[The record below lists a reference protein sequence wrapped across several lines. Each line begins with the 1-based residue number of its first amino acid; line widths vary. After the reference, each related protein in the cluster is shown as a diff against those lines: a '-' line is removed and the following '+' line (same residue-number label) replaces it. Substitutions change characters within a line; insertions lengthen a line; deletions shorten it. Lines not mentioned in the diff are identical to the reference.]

1 MSTAIRLAAGAIAAL
16 GALFTFTT
24 GSAVAGDSLR
34 DVSSEVCQNCHKEIY
49 KQWAGSMH
57 ANSTA
62 LKDPIHATF
71 YKKVVGDPLQEGVK
85 MKNGKFPVCLQC
97 HAPNAALEKA
107 TKLDAKVSYK
117 EGVNCVACHTLKS
130 FNGINAPGGKLKL
143 GMKSYEISENLQGP
157 AGFTR
162 GLQQLTAGNDMFG
175 GAAAGADESSKPNPH
190 LGEPVTLEGKQIPS
204 MPMEANAGLMK
215 SNAACMGCHD
225 KRNNSHGV
233 PLCATGNEYMVSK
246 SDVTCQ
252 YCHMPM
258 VNNQADHSM
267 GGGHDG
273 GMLKRSIVFTM
284 DTKTENGKLMVS
296 AKLKNQQ
303 PHALP
308 TGAPFRNIVLKLTAY
323 NDQGE
328 VVWENA
334 PEHPAKDDPQAYFA
348 YLLAD
353 DAGKDA
359 MPPTATQLGAD
370 TRLRPHEERVLGY
383 EIPAEGVA
391 LVRGEVHYNLLW
403 KVLADQFKHLPEDL
417 RSSRVIAVAEAQI

>member
-1 MSTAIRLAAGAIAAL
+1 M
-16 GALFTFTT
+16 FTFTT
-24 GSAVAGDSLR
+24 GSAIAGEPLR
-34 DVSSEVCQNCHKEIY
+34 DVSSEVCKTCHQEIF
-49 KQWAGSMH
+49 KQWQGSMH

-85 MKNGKFPVCLQC
+85 MKNGKFPICLQC

-130 FNGINAPGGKLKL
+130 FKGTSAPGGKLRL
-143 GMKSYEISENLQGP
+143 GMKAYETSNMLQGP
-157 AGFTR
+157 AGFSR
-162 GLQQLTAGNDMFG
+162 GLQKLKAGNDMFG
-175 GAAAGADESSKPNPH
+175 GAGSEVVGKPNPH
-190 LGEPVTLEGKQIPS
+190 LGKPVSLEGMEIPS
-204 MPMEANAGLMK
+204 LPMEANAQLMK

-225 KRNNSHGV
+225 QRNNSHGV
-233 PLCATGNEYMVSK
+233 PLCATGNEYQVSK

-258 VNNQADHSM
+258 VNNIADHTM
-267 GGGHDG
+267 GGGHDD
-273 GMLKRSIVFTM
+273 GMLKRSLVFSM
-284 DTKTENGKLMVS
+284 DTKSENGKVMVT
-296 AKLKNQQ
+296 ARLKNQQ

-308 TGAPFRNIVLKLTAY
+308 TGAPFRNLVFKLTAY
-323 NDQGE
+323 DSNGE

-334 PEHPAKDDPQAYFA
+334 SGHPAKDDPQAYFA

-370 TRLRPHEERVLGY
+370 TRLRPHEERELTY

-403 KVLADQFKHLPEDL
+403 KVLADKFQHLPEDL
-417 RSSRVIAVAEAQI
+417 RSSRMVAVAEAQL

>member
-1 MSTAIRLAAGAIAAL
+1 MSITKHLAVWAAAAL
-16 GALFTFTT
+16 GSLFTV
-24 GSAVAGDSLR
+24 SISPAIAGEDSLQN
-34 DVSSEVCQNCHKEIY
+34 VSSELCQSCHKEIY
-49 KQWAGSMH
+49 NQWKGSMH

-71 YKKVVGDPLQEGVK
+71 YKKVVGDPMKEGVK

-97 HAPNAALEKA
+97 HAPNAALEKS
-107 TKLDAKVSYK
+107 TKLDAKASYT
-117 EGVNCVACHTLKS
+117 EGVNCVSCHTLKS
-130 FNGINAPGGKLKL
+130 FKGISAPGGKLRL
-143 GMKSYEISENLQGP
+143 GMKAYERADSLQGP
-157 AGFTR
+157 SGFNR
-162 GLQQLTAGNDMFG
+162 GLQKLTAGNDMFG
-175 GAAAGADESSKPNPH
+175 GAGGDESSKPNPH
-190 LGEPVTLEGKQIPS
+190 LGEAVTLEGKEIPS

-258 VNNQADHSM
+258 VSNMADHSM

-284 DTKTENGKLMVS
+284 DTKAENGKVMVS
-296 AKLKNQQ
+296 ARLKNQQ

-308 TGAPFRNIVLKLTAY
+308 TGAPFRNIVFKLTAY
-323 NDQGE
+323 NASGD
-328 VVWENA
+328 VVWESS

-353 DAGKDA
+353 DAGKNA

-370 TRLRPHEERVLGY
+370 TRLRPHEERELGY
-383 EIPAEGVA
+383 EIPAEGVV

-403 KVLADQFKHLPEDL
+403 KVLADKFKHLPEDL

>member
-1 MSTAIRLAAGAIAAL
+1 MSTFRQLVVSAVAAFGS
-16 GALFTFTT
+16 LFAFST
-24 GSAVAGDSLR
+24 GSAVAGDSVR
-34 DVSSEVCQNCHKEIY
+34 DVSSELCKSCHKEIY
-49 KQWAGSMH
+49 QQWKGSMH

-71 YKKVVGDPLQEGVK
+71 YKKVVGDPLKEGVK
-85 MKNGKFPVCLQC
+85 MKNGKYPVCLQC
-97 HAPNAALEKA
+97 HAPNAALAKS
-107 TKLDAKVSYK
+107 TKLDEKPSYS

-130 FNGINAPGGKLKL
+130 FKGISAPGGKLRL
-143 GMKSYEISENLQGP
+143 GMKAYETTDSLQGP
-157 AGFTR
+157 AGFAR

-175 GAAAGADESSKPNPH
+175 GAGDDDSAKPNPH
-190 LGEPVTLEGKQIPS
+190 LGEAVTLDGKEIPS

-258 VNNQADHSM
+258 VDNEADHTM
-267 GGGHDG
+267 GGGHDD

-284 DTKTENGKLMVS
+284 DAKKENGKVMVS

-308 TGAPFRNIVLKLTAY
+308 TGAPFRNLVFKLTAY
-323 NDQGE
+323 DSNGE

-353 DAGKDA
+353 DAGKNA
-359 MPPTATQLGAD
+359 LPPVATQLGAD
-370 TRLRPHEERVLGY
+370 TRLRPHEERELGY
-383 EIPAEGVA
+383 EIPAEGVV

-403 KVLADQFKHLPEDL
+403 KVLADKFQHLPEDL
-417 RSSRVIAVAEAQI
+417 RSSRMIAVAEAQL

>member
-1 MSTAIRLAAGAIAAL
+1 MSRFIRSAIGAVAALSCLVVIAAPV
-16 GALFTFTT
+16 
-24 GSAVAGDSLR
+24 AVADSIR
-34 DVSSEVCQNCHKEIY
+34 EVSSEVCQNCHKEIY
-49 KQWAGSMH
+49 QQWKGSMH

-62 LKDPIHATF
+62 LSDPIHGTF
-71 YKKVVGDPLQEGVK
+71 YKQVAGDPLQEGLK
-85 MKNGKFPVCLQC
+85 TKSGAYPVCLQC
-97 HAPNAALEKA
+97 HVPNAALDKA
-107 TKLDAKVSYK
+107 TKIDAKVSYK
-117 EGVNCVACHTLKS
+117 EGVNCVACHTIKA
-130 FNGINAPGGKLKL
+130 FNGINAPGGKLRL
-143 GMKSYEISENLQGP
+143 GMASYELSDSLQGP
-157 AGFTR
+157 AGFSR

-175 GAAAGADESSKPNPH
+175 GAGADDSSKPNPH
-190 LGEPVTLEGKQIPS
+190 IGESVTLDGKEIPS
-204 MPMEANAGLMK
+204 LPLEGNAGVMK

-225 KRNNSHGV
+225 KRNNAHGV

-258 VNNQADHSM
+258 VGNSADHSM

-273 GMLKRSIVFTM
+273 GMLKRSIVFTL
-284 DTKTENGKLMVS
+284 DAKTDNGKVLVN
-296 AKLKNQQ
+296 ATLKNQQ

-308 TGAPFRNIVLKLTAY
+308 TGAPFRNIVFRLTAY
-323 NDQGE
+323 DAAGNVLWQ
-328 VVWENA
+328 NA

-348 YLLAD
+348 YLLSD

-370 TRLRPHEERVLGY
+370 TRLRPHEQRVLGY
-383 EIPAEGVA
+383 EIPAEGVV

-417 RSSRVIAVAEAQI
+417 RSSRMIAVAETRI

>member
-1 MSTAIRLAAGAIAAL
+1 MWKVQGFCLRTFVSVFLLLGWSVSTALAA
-16 GALFTFTT
+16 
-24 GSAVAGDSLR
+24 DSIR
-34 DVSSEVCQNCHKEIY
+34 EVSSEVCQTCHKEIY
-49 KQWAGSMH
+49 QQWKGSMH

-62 LKDPIHATF
+62 LNDPIHATF
-71 YKKVVGDPLQEGVK
+71 YKKVVGDPTKADVK

-97 HAPNAALEKA
+97 HAPNAAIDNQ
-107 TKLDAKVSYK
+107 TKLDAKVTYN

-130 FNGINAPGGKLKL
+130 YKGIAAPGGKLRL
-143 GMKSYEISENLQGP
+143 GMKAYELSDSLQGP
-157 AGFTR
+157 AGFAT
-162 GLQQLTAGNDMFG
+162 GLQKLKASNDMFG
-175 GAAAGADESSKPNPH
+175 GAASDDVGKPNPH
-190 LGEPVTLEGKQIPS
+190 LGEAIELDGKMIPS
-204 MPMEANAGLMK
+204 MPMESNAGLMK

-258 VNNQADHSM
+258 AGGMADHSM
-267 GGGHDG
+267 GGGHDD

-284 DTKTENGKLMVS
+284 DTKKENGKVMVS

-308 TGAPFRNIVLKLTAY
+308 TGAPFRNIEFKLTAY
-323 NDQGE
+323 DSNGE
-328 VVWENA
+328 VLWENA
-334 PEHPAKDDPQAYFA
+334 PGHVSKDDPQAYFA

-353 DAGKDA
+353 DAGKNA

-370 TRLRPHEERVLGY
+370 TRLRPHEERTLGY
-383 EIPAEGVA
+383 EIPADGVA

-403 KVLADQFKHLPEDL
+403 KVLSDKFQHLPQDL
-417 RSSRVIAVAEAQI
+417 RDSRVIAVAEASL

>member
-1 MSTAIRLAAGAIAAL
+1 MSCLTGTAVRSVVSLVFALLVGTAAIAE
-16 GALFTFTT
+16 
-24 GSAVAGDSLR
+24 DSIHN
-34 DVSSEVCQNCHKEIY
+34 VSSEVCQNCHKEIY
-49 KQWAGSMH
+49 QQWKGSMH

-62 LKDPIHATF
+62 LNDPIHGTF
-71 YKKVVGDPLQEGVK
+71 YKNVVGDPLQEGVT
-85 MKNGKFPVCLQC
+85 MKDGKFPVCLQC

-107 TKLDAKVSYK
+107 TKIDAKVSYQ
-117 EGVNCVACHTLKS
+117 EGVNCVSCHTLKT
-130 FNGINAPGGKLKL
+130 FNGINAPNGKLRL
-143 GMKSYEISENLQGP
+143 GMLSYEQSDSLQGP
-157 AGFTR
+157 SGFNR
-162 GLQQLTAGNDMFG
+162 GLQELTAGNDMFG
-175 GAAAGADESSKPNPH
+175 GAAADDSAKPNPH
-190 LGEPVTLEGKQIPS
+190 LGEGVTLEGKAIPS
-204 MPMEANAGLMK
+204 LPLQANAGLMK

-225 KRNNSHGV
+225 KRNNAHGV

-258 VNNQADHSM
+258 VGNSADHSM

-273 GMLKRSIVFTM
+273 GMLKRSVVFTM
-284 DTKTENGKLMVS
+284 TADKQGDKVVVN

-308 TGAPFRNIVLKLTAY
+308 TGAPFRNIVLRLTAY
-323 NDQGE
+323 NDKGE
-328 VVWENA
+328 VVWQSA

-359 MPPTATQLGAD
+359 MPPTATQLGPD
-370 TRLRPHEERVLGY
+370 TRLRPHEERVLSY
-383 EIPAEGVA
+383 EIPAQGVA

-403 KVLADQFKHLPEDL
+403 KVLADKFKHLPEDV
-417 RSSRVIAVAEAQI
+417 RSPRTIAVAEARL

>member
-1 MSTAIRLAAGAIAAL
+1 MLKFKEPGLRVLLSACIVLAWCTAPALAA
-16 GALFTFTT
+16 
-24 GSAVAGDSLR
+24 DSIR
-34 DVSSEVCQNCHKEIY
+34 DVSSEVCQTCHKEIY
-49 KQWAGSMH
+49 KQWKGSMH
-57 ANSTA
+57 AQSTA
-62 LKDPIHATF
+62 LEDPIHATF
-71 YKKVVGDPLQEGVK
+71 YKKVVGDPLKAGVT

-97 HAPNAALEKA
+97 HAPNAALDKH
-107 TKLDAKVSYK
+107 TKLDDKVAYK

-130 FNGINAPGGKLKL
+130 FKGINAPGNKLQL
-143 GMKSYEISENLQGP
+143 GMKAYEIADSLQGP
-157 AGFTR
+157 AGFNR
-162 GLQQLTAGNDMFG
+162 GLQELTAGNDMFG
-175 GAAAGADESSKPNPH
+175 GAVAAGDDDKPNPH
-190 LGEPVTLEGKQIPS
+190 LGEPVTLDGKQIPAL
-204 MPMEANAGLMK
+204 PMEANAGLMK

-258 VNNQADHSM
+258 VDNMADHSM

-284 DTKTENGKLMVS
+284 DTKANGDKLLVS
-296 AKLKNQQ
+296 ARLKNQQ

-308 TGAPFRNIVLKLTAY
+308 TGAPFRNIVFKLMAY
-323 NDQGE
+323 NGNGE
-328 VVWENA
+328 LVWENA
-334 PEHPAKDDPQAYFA
+334 PDHPAKDDPQAYFA

-353 DAGKDA
+353 DAGKNA

-370 TRLRPHEERVLGY
+370 TRLRPHEERELAY

-403 KVLADQFKHLPEDL
+403 KVLADKFQHLPQDL
-417 RSSRVIAVAEAQI
+417 RDSRMIAVAENRL

>member
-1 MSTAIRLAAGAIAAL
+1 
-16 GALFTFTT
+16 
-24 GSAVAGDSLR
+24 
-34 DVSSEVCQNCHKEIY
+34 
-49 KQWAGSMH
+49 
-57 ANSTA
+57 
-62 LKDPIHATF
+62 
-71 YKKVVGDPLQEGVK
+71 
-85 MKNGKFPVCLQC
+85 
-97 HAPNAALEKA
+97 
-107 TKLDAKVSYK
+107 
-117 EGVNCVACHTLKS
+117 
-130 FNGINAPGGKLKL
+130 
-143 GMKSYEISENLQGP
+143 
-157 AGFTR
+157 
-162 GLQQLTAGNDMFG
+162 
-175 GAAAGADESSKPNPH
+175 
-190 LGEPVTLEGKQIPS
+190 

-215 SNAACMGCHD
+215 SNSACMGCHD
-225 KRNNSHGV
+225 KRNNAHGV

-258 VNNQADHSM
+258 VDNEADHTM
-267 GGGHDG
+267 GGGHDD

-284 DTKTENGKLMVS
+284 VTKAENGKLLVS

-308 TGAPFRNIVLKLTAY
+308 TGAPFRNIVLKVTAY
-323 NDQGE
+323 DANGE
-328 VVWENA
+328 VLWENA

-370 TRLRPHEERVLGY
+370 TRLRPHEERELGY

-403 KVLADQFKHLPEDL
+403 KVLADKFQHLPEDL
-417 RSSRVIAVAEAQI
+417 RASRMIAVAESRI

>member
-1 MSTAIRLAAGAIAAL
+1 MPKSKGSFLRALLGISAAIGW
-16 GALFTFTT
+16 TW
-24 GSAVAGDSLR
+24 SACGYADSIR
-34 DVSSEVCQNCHKEIY
+34 SVSSEVCQTCHKEIY
-49 KQWAGSMH
+49 KQWKGSMH
-57 ANSTA
+57 AQSTA
-62 LKDPIHATF
+62 LEDPIHATF
-71 YKKVVGDPLQEGVK
+71 YKKVVGDPLAEGVK
-85 MKNGKFPVCLQC
+85 MKNGKYPVCLQC
-97 HAPNAALEKA
+97 HAPNAAIAKQ
-107 TKLDAKVSYK
+107 TKLDSDVTYS
-117 EGVNCVACHTLKS
+117 EGVNCVACHTLKTYK
-130 FNGINAPGGKLKL
+130 GITAPGGKLRL
-143 GMKSYEISENLQGP
+143 GMMAYETADSLQGP
-157 AGFTR
+157 AGFNR
-162 GLQQLTAGNDMFG
+162 GLQKLTAANDMFG
-175 GAAAGADESSKPNPH
+175 GAPADDSDVPNPH
-190 LGEPVTLEGKQIPS
+190 LGEGVTMNGKQIPS
-204 MPMEANAGLMK
+204 LPMESNAGLMK

-258 VNNQADHSM
+258 VDNEADHSM

-284 DTKTENGKLMVS
+284 DTKANGGKLLVT

-308 TGAPFRNIVLKLTAY
+308 TGAPFRNIVFKLMAY
-323 NDQGE
+323 NSSGDLI
-328 VVWENA
+328 WENA

-370 TRLRPHEERVLGY
+370 TRLRPHEERELAY
-383 EIPAEGVA
+383 EIPADGVA
-391 LVRGEVHYNLLW
+391 LIRGEVHYNLLW
-403 KVLADQFKHLPEDL
+403 KVLADQFKHLPQDL
-417 RSSRVIAVAEAQI
+417 RDSRVIAVAENVL

>member
-1 MSTAIRLAAGAIAAL
+1 MLYAMRSALGAIASL
-16 GALFTFTT
+16 GIMLTLVVFNP
-24 GSAVAGDSLR
+24 VAAESVH
-34 DVSSEVCQNCHKEIY
+34 DVSSQVCESCHKDIY
-49 KQWAGSMH
+49 QQWAGSMH

-62 LKDPIHATF
+62 INDPIHATF
-71 YKKVVGDPLQEGVK
+71 YKKVVGDPLAEGVK

-97 HAPNAALEKA
+97 HAPNAALSKS
-107 TKLDAKVSYK
+107 TKLDAKTAFS
-117 EGVNCVACHTLKS
+117 EGVNCVACHTLKTYK
-130 FNGINAPGGKLKL
+130 GISAPNGKLQL
-143 GMKSYEISENLQGP
+143 GMKAYEITDSLQGP
-157 AGFTR
+157 AGFAR
-162 GLQQLTAGNDMFG
+162 GLQELTAANDMFG
-175 GAAAGADESSKPNPH
+175 GAAADVSDKPNPH
-190 LGEPVTLEGKQIPS
+190 LGKGVTLDGKAIPS
-204 MPMEANAGLMK
+204 LPMEANAGLMK

-258 VNNQADHSM
+258 VKNQADHSM

-273 GMLKRSIVFTM
+273 GMLKRSLVFTM
-284 DTKTENGKLMVS
+284 DAKAQNGKVLVS

-308 TGAPFRNIVLKLTAY
+308 TGAPFRNLVFKLTAY

-328 VVWENA
+328 VVWESA

-353 DAGKDA
+353 DAGKNA

-370 TRLRPHEERVLGY
+370 TRLRPHEERELAY
-383 EIPAEGVA
+383 EIPADGVV
-391 LVRGEVHYNLLW
+391 LVRGEVYYNLLW
-403 KVLADQFKHLPEDL
+403 KVLADKFQHLPQDL
-417 RSSRVIAVAEAQI
+417 RSPRMIAVAETRL

>member
-1 MSTAIRLAAGAIAAL
+1 MSYARITGRGLLYALAALCTFSIPAIAADNL
-16 GALFTFTT
+16 T
-24 GSAVAGDSLR
+24 
-34 DVSSEVCQNCHKEIY
+34 DVSSTVCETCHKDIY
-49 KQWAGSMH
+49 RQWKGSMH
-57 ANSTA
+57 ASSTA
-62 LKDPIHATF
+62 LEDPIHATF
-71 YKKVVGDPLQEGVK
+71 YKKVVGDPLADGVK
-85 MKNGKFPVCLQC
+85 MKNGSYPVCLQC
-97 HAPNAALEKA
+97 HAPNAAIDKA
-107 TKLDAKVSYK
+107 TKLDAKTSYK
-117 EGVNCVACHTLKS
+117 EGVNCVSCHTLKK
-130 FNGINAPGGKLKL
+130 FNGINAPGGKLRL
-143 GMKSYEISENLQGP
+143 GMLSYERGDQLQGP
-157 AGFTR
+157 AGFNN
-162 GLQQLTAGNDMFG
+162 GLQSLTAGNDMFG
-175 GAAAGADESSKPNPH
+175 GAAAGGDSDKPNPH
-190 LGEPVTLEGKQIPS
+190 LGEPVELDGKQIPAL
-204 MPMEANAGLMK
+204 PMEANAGLMK

-225 KRNNSHGV
+225 KRNNAHGV

-258 VNNQADHSM
+258 VDGEADHSM

-284 DTKTENGKLMVS
+284 DTKTEGGKLMVS
-296 AKLKNQQ
+296 ARLKNQQ

-323 NDQGE
+323 DSTGQ

-334 PEHPAKDDPQAYFA
+334 PDHPAKDDPQAYFA
-348 YLLAD
+348 YLLTD

-370 TRLRPHEERVLGY
+370 TRLRPHEERVLAY

-417 RSSRVIAVAEAQI
+417 RSSRMIAVAETRI

>member
-1 MSTAIRLAAGAIAAL
+1 MRYALRSAL
-16 GALFTFTT
+16 GVT
-24 GSAVAGDSLR
+24 VSLGFLSSFIGLNAFAAESVR
-34 DVSSEVCQNCHKEIY
+34 DVSSEVCGSCHKDIY
-49 KQWAGSMH
+49 DQWAGSMH

-62 LKDPIHATF
+62 LNDPIHATF
-71 YKKVVGDPLQEGVK
+71 YKKVVGDPLQEGVT

-97 HAPNAALEKA
+97 HAPNAALENS
-107 TKLDAKVSYK
+107 TKLDSKVAFR

-130 FNGINAPGGKLKL
+130 YKGINAPNGKLRL
-143 GMKSYEISENLQGP
+143 GMKSYELTDSLQGP

-162 GLQQLTAGNDMFG
+162 GVQELIAANDMFG
-175 GAAAGADESSKPNPH
+175 GAPADDSAKPNPH
-190 LGEPVTLEGKQIPS
+190 LGEGVTLDGKEIPS
-204 MPMEANAGLMK
+204 LPMEANAGLMK

-225 KRNNSHGV
+225 KRNNAHGV

-258 VNNQADHSM
+258 VNDEADHSM

-284 DTKTENGKLMVS
+284 DARSENGKVMVN

-308 TGAPFRNIVLKLTAY
+308 TGAPFRNLVFKLMAY

-328 VVWENA
+328 VIWENA
-334 PEHPAKDDPQAYFA
+334 PDQVAKDDPQAYFA

-370 TRLRPHEERVLGY
+370 TRLRPHELRELAY
-383 EIPAEGVA
+383 EIPADGVV

-403 KVLADQFKHLPEDL
+403 KILADQFQHLPEDL
-417 RSSRVIAVAEAQI
+417 RAPRVIAAAETRL

>member
-1 MSTAIRLAAGAIAAL
+1 MFHAFSRASTALLAVSLSFVAFVTAHAAQSI
-16 GALFTFTT
+16 TEVS
-24 GSAVAGDSLR
+24 SAV
-34 DVSSEVCQNCHKEIY
+34 CQSCHKEIY
-49 KQWAGSMH
+49 QQWKGSMH
-57 ANSTA
+57 AQSTA
-62 LKDPIHATF
+62 LDDPIHATF
-71 YKKVVGDPLQEGVK
+71 YKKVVGDPTQADVK

-97 HAPNAALEKA
+97 HAPNAALDKV
-107 TKLDAKVSYK
+107 TKLDAKPTYG
-117 EGVNCVACHTLKS
+117 EGVNCVSCHMLKS
-130 FNGINAPGGKLKL
+130 YKGINGPDGKLRL
-143 GMKSYEISENLQGP
+143 GMLAYEQSERLQGP
-157 AGFTR
+157 AGFNR
-162 GLQQLTAGNDMFG
+162 GLQELRAGGDMFG
-175 GAAAGADESSKPNPH
+175 GAAADDSDKPNPH
-190 LGEPVTLEGKQIPS
+190 LGEPVTMDGKQIPAL
-204 MPMEANAGLMK
+204 PMEANAGLLK

-225 KRNNSHGV
+225 KRNNAHGV

-258 VNNQADHSM
+258 VDNVADHSM

-284 DTKTENGKLMVS
+284 DARTEKDKVVVN

-308 TGAPFRNIVLKLTAY
+308 TGAPFRNIVFKLTAY
-323 NDQGE
+323 DASGE

-370 TRLRPHEERVLGY
+370 TRLRPHEERVLSY
-383 EIPAEGVA
+383 EIPAKGVA
-391 LVRGEVHYNLLW
+391 LVRGEVHYNLMW

-417 RSSRVIAVAEAQI
+417 RSPRMIAVAETRL

>member
-1 MSTAIRLAAGAIAAL
+1 MRKKIIGLYRFVCILVVTGWTISATAE
-16 GALFTFTT
+16 
-24 GSAVAGDSLR
+24 SLR
-34 DVSSEVCQNCHKEIY
+34 ETSSELCQTCHKEIY
-49 KQWAGSMH
+49 QQWKGSMH
-57 ANSTA
+57 AQSTA
-62 LKDPIHATF
+62 LEDPIHATF
-71 YKKVVGDPLQEGVK
+71 YKNVVGDPLKDGVK
-85 MKNGKFPVCLQC
+85 MKNGKFPVCLEC
-97 HAPNAALEKA
+97 HAPNAAIDKV
-107 TKLDAKVSYK
+107 TKLDSKVAYK
-117 EGVNCVACHTLKS
+117 EGVNCVACHTLKE
-130 FNGINAPGGKLKL
+130 FKGINAPGGKLRL
-143 GMKSYEISENLQGP
+143 GMSAYVLGDSLQGP
-157 AGFTR
+157 AGFNR
-162 GLQQLTAGNDMFG
+162 GLHELTAANDMFG
-175 GAAAGADESSKPNPH
+175 GAAADGSDKPNPH
-190 LGEPVTLEGKQIPS
+190 LGEAVTLDGKEIPALA
-204 MPMEANAGLMK
+204 MEANAGLMK

-258 VNNQADHSM
+258 VNNMADHGM
-267 GGGHDG
+267 GGGHDN

-284 DTKTENGKLMVS
+284 NTEANGDKLLVT

-308 TGAPFRNIVLKLTAY
+308 TGAPFRNIAFKLTAY
-323 NDQGE
+323 DSNGE
-328 VVWENA
+328 AIWESA
-334 PEHPAKDDPQAYFA
+334 PDHPAKDDPQAYFA

-370 TRLRPHEERVLGY
+370 TRLRPHEQRELAY

-403 KVLADQFKHLPEDL
+403 KVLAEKFEHLPQDL
-417 RSSRVIAVAEAQI
+417 RDSRVIAVAENRL

>member
-1 MSTAIRLAAGAIAAL
+1 MFNAVRLAVGTVAAL
-16 GALFTFTT
+16 GVLFSVSM
-24 GSAVAGDSLR
+24 GSAVAGDSMR
-34 DVSSEVCQNCHKEIY
+34 NVSSEVCQNCHKEIY
-49 KQWAGSMH
+49 KQWHGSMH

-71 YKKVVGDPLQEGVK
+71 YKKVVGDPLKEGVK

-97 HAPNAALEKA
+97 HAPNAALEKS
-107 TKLDAKVSYK
+107 TKLDTKASYK
-117 EGVNCVACHTLKS
+117 EGVNCIACHTLKS
-130 FNGINAPGGKLKL
+130 FKGISAPGGKLRL
-143 GMKSYEISENLQGP
+143 GMKAYETTDTLQGP
-157 AGFTR
+157 AGFNQ
-162 GLQQLTAGNDMFG
+162 GLQKLTAGNDMFG
-175 GAAAGADESSKPNPH
+175 GAGGDDSSKPNPH
-190 LGEPVTLEGKQIPS
+190 LGGAVTLEGKEIPS
-204 MPMEANAGLMK
+204 LPMEANAGLMK

-258 VNNQADHSM
+258 VNNMADHSM

-284 DTKTENGKLMVS
+284 DTKAENGKVMVS

-308 TGAPFRNIVLKLTAY
+308 TGAPFRNIIFKLTAY
-323 NDQGE
+323 DANGE
-328 VVWENA
+328 VVWESS

-353 DAGKDA
+353 DAGKNA
-359 MPPTATQLGAD
+359 MPPTATQLGSD
-370 TRLRPHEERVLGY
+370 TRLRPHEERELAY
-383 EIPAEGVA
+383 EIPAKDVV

-403 KVLADQFKHLPEDL
+403 KVLADKFKHLPEDL

>member
-1 MSTAIRLAAGAIAAL
+1 MSPVIRSTAWVVAAL
-16 GALFTFTT
+16 GSLFALPLTP
-24 GSAVAGDSLR
+24 ALAGDSLR

-49 KQWAGSMH
+49 QQWKGSMH
-57 ANSTA
+57 ANSTP
-62 LKDPIHATF
+62 LNDPIHATF
-71 YKKVVGDPLQEGVK
+71 YKQVAGDPLQEGLK
-85 MKNGKFPVCLQC
+85 TKAGGYPVCLQC
-97 HAPNAALEKA
+97 HVPNAALENA
-107 TKLDAKVSYK
+107 TKVDAKVAYK
-117 EGVNCVACHTLKS
+117 EGVNCIACHTLKK
-130 FNGINAPGGKLKL
+130 FNGISAPGGKLRL
-143 GMKSYEISENLQGP
+143 GMQSYDITDTLQGP
-157 AGFTR
+157 AGFNR

-175 GAAAGADESSKPNPH
+175 GTGGDDSKPNPH
-190 LGEPVTLEGKQIPS
+190 VGEGVTLDGKEIPS
-204 MPMEANAGLMK
+204 LPLEANASLMK

-225 KRNNSHGV
+225 KRNNAHGV

-258 VNNQADHSM
+258 VNNAADHSM

-273 GMLKRSIVFTM
+273 GMLKRSIVFTL
-284 DTKTENGKLMVS
+284 DAKADNGKLMVN
-296 AKLKNQQ
+296 ATLKNQQ

-323 NDQGE
+323 DANGN

-370 TRLRPHEERVLGY
+370 TRLRPHEQRVLGY
-383 EIPAEGVA
+383 EIPAKGVA

-403 KVLADQFKHLPEDL
+403 KVLADKFTHLPEEL
-417 RSSRVIAVAEAQI
+417 RSPRTIAVAEVRL

>member
-1 MSTAIRLAAGAIAAL
+1 MSKLLHSTAVVLYAL
-16 GALFTFTT
+16 G
-24 GSAVAGDSLR
+24 SLVSFSSVVLAEETVR
-34 DVSSEVCQNCHKEIY
+34 NVSSEVCQSCHKDIY
-49 KQWAGSMH
+49 RQWKGSMH
-57 ANSTA
+57 AQSTA
-62 LKDPIHATF
+62 LADPIHATF
-71 YKKVVGDPLQEGVK
+71 YKKVVGDPLADGVK
-85 MKNGKFPVCLQC
+85 MKNGNFPVCLQC
-97 HAPNAALEKA
+97 HAPNAALENA
-107 TKLDAKVSYK
+107 TKLDTKVSYQ

-130 FNGINAPGGKLKL
+130 YKGINAPGGKLRL
-143 GMKSYEISENLQGP
+143 GMKAYETVDSLQGP

-162 GLQQLTAGNDMFG
+162 GLEELTASNDMFG
-175 GAAAGADESSKPNPH
+175 GAGSNDDSKPNPH
-190 LGEPVTLEGKQIPS
+190 LGEGVMLEGKDIPS
-204 MPMEANAGLMK
+204 LPLEANAGLLK
-215 SNAACMGCHD
+215 SNGACMGCHD
-225 KRNNSHGV
+225 KRNNAHGV

-258 VNNQADHSM
+258 VDNSADHSM

-284 DTKTENGKLMVS
+284 DAKKDGGKVLVE

-308 TGAPFRNIVLKLTAY
+308 TGAPFRNIVFKLAAY
-323 NDQGE
+323 DEQGNK
-328 VVWENA
+328 VWESS

-348 YLLAD
+348 YLLSD

-370 TRLRPHEERVLGY
+370 TRLRPHEERTLSY
-383 EIPAEGVA
+383 EIPADNVV

-403 KVLADQFKHLPEDL
+403 KVLADQFQHLPEDL
-417 RSSRVIAVAEAQI
+417 RSPRTIAVAETRF

>member
-1 MSTAIRLAAGAIAAL
+1 MAYFTRLSAWAGALVPLFLVPFSTSLAAA
-16 GALFTFTT
+16 TT
-24 GSAVAGDSLR
+24 QDIPST
-34 DVSSEVCQNCHKEIY
+34 VCESCHQEIY
-49 KQWAGSMH
+49 QQWKGSMH

-71 YKKVVGDPLQEGVK
+71 YKMVIGDPAQEGVK
-85 MKNGKFPVCLQC
+85 MKNGKYPVCLQC
-97 HAPNAALEKA
+97 HAPNAALAKA
-107 TKLDAKVSYK
+107 TKLDAKEAYN
-117 EGVNCVACHTLKS
+117 EGVNCVACHTMKD
-130 FNGINAPGGKLKL
+130 FKGIDAPNGKLRL
-143 GMKSYEISENLQGP
+143 GMKAYEMSNTLQGP
-157 AGFTR
+157 AGFNR
-162 GLQQLTAGNDMFG
+162 GLEQLTASNDMFG
-175 GAAAGADESSKPNPH
+175 GAGASDESKPNPH
-190 LGEPVTLEGKQIPS
+190 LGEGVSLDGKQIPS
-204 MPMEANAGLMK
+204 LVLEPNAGLMK

-258 VNNQADHSM
+258 VNSSADHTM

-273 GMLKRSIVFTM
+273 GMLKRSIVFTL
-284 DTKTENGKLMVS
+284 DTKKVGDKLTLNAV
-296 AKLKNQQ
+296 LKNQQ

-308 TGAPFRNIVLKLTAY
+308 TGAPFRNIVLKLAAY
-323 NDQGE
+323 DDQGN
-328 VVWENA
+328 VLWESS
-334 PEHPAKDDPQAYFA
+334 PEHPAKDDPKAYFA

-370 TRLRPHEERVLGY
+370 TRLRPHEQRELAY
-383 EIPAEGVA
+383 EIPADGVV

-403 KVLADQFKHLPEDL
+403 KVLADKFQHLPEDL
-417 RSSRVIAVAEAQI
+417 RSSRVIAVAEARP

>member
-1 MSTAIRLAAGAIAAL
+1 MLRNMRLLAWSIPAIFIFSITLLPVA
-16 GALFTFTT
+16 F
-24 GSAVAGDSLR
+24 AGDSISK
-34 DVSSEVCQNCHKEIY
+34 VSSEVCQNCHKDIY
-49 KQWAGSMH
+49 KQWKGSMH

-71 YKKVVGDPLQEGVK
+71 YKKVVGDPLKEGVK
-85 MKNGKFPVCLQC
+85 MKNGKYPVCLQC
-97 HAPNAALEKA
+97 HAPNAALAGK
-107 TKLDAKVSYK
+107 TKLDSDVSFS
-117 EGVNCVACHTLKS
+117 EGVNCVACHTMKT
-130 FNGINAPGGKLKL
+130 FKGINAPNGKLQL
-143 GMKSYEISENLQGP
+143 GMKSYEMTNTLQGP
-157 AGFTR
+157 AGFNR
-162 GLQQLTAGNDMFG
+162 GLQELVAANDMFG
-175 GAAAGADESSKPNPH
+175 GAGAEDDSKPNPH
-190 LGEPVTLEGKQIPS
+190 LGEAVMLDGKEIPS
-204 MPMEANAGLMK
+204 LPMDANAGLMK

-225 KRNNSHGV
+225 KRNNAHGV

-258 VNNQADHSM
+258 VNNEADHSM

-284 DTKTENGKLMVS
+284 DAVPNGGTIKI
-296 AKLKNQQ
+296 AANLKNQQ

-308 TGAPFRNIVLKLTAY
+308 TGAPFRNLVLKLAAY
-323 NDQGE
+323 DGE
-328 VVWENA
+328 GNLIWENA
-334 PEHPAKDDPQAYFA
+334 PNHAAKDDPQAYFA

-370 TRLRPHEERVLGY
+370 TRLRPHETRTLGY

-391 LVRGEVHYNLLW
+391 LVRGEVHYNLMW
-403 KVLADQFKHLPEDL
+403 KVLADKFKHLPEDL
-417 RSSRVIAVAEAQI
+417 RSSRVIAVAEARL